1 MSEVVYVAQVAA
13 MLGMTE
19 AALRAHVYRESR
31 AIPKPFKMGKRL
43 AWRRASVLSW
53 LEERE
58 RRGR

>member
-31 AIPKPFKMGKRL
+31 AIPKHFKMGTRL
-43 AWRRASVLSW
+43 AWRRATVLKW

-58 RRGR
+58 RRGS

>member
-1 MSEVVYVAQVAA
+1 

-43 AWRRASVLSW
+43 AWRRATVLRW

-58 RRGR
+58 KRGT